1 MKGEVTFVQWKKSF
15 VAAVSL
21 VVTASLLTACS
32 GGGSKD
38 TAANA
43 PVANEFVIG
52 GNFELSGGQATFG
65 KAAVNGAKMVFDKV
79 NAEGGINGKK
89 IKFVVLDNK
98 SEATESTNVATKL
111 INSEK
116 AVAILGC
123 TTSGDTL
130 GMVQLA
136 MDKKIPVLS
145 TSATNPKVTVDENTK
160 KTNDFIFRACFIDPF
175 QGTVMANFTL
185 NNLKLNT
192 AAVLT
197 DNQAPYSKGLAQ
209 FFKESFAKGGG
220 EIVADEGYVTGDQDF
235 KATLTKIR
243 GKNPDV
249 LYVPGYYEE
258 VGKIVKQAR
267 ELGMT
272 MPIMGGDGWDSPKL
286 TEIAGAAALNN
297 TFFSNHY
304 SSEDTDPLVVDFVK
318 RYKELYGDVPDSM
331 AVLGYDGALIMVDAL
346 KRAGEPNAV
355 KIKEALAATKDVQ
368 TVTGKIS
375 YDEQH
380 NPIKAA
386 AIIEMKDG
394 KQTFKDKVAPK

>member
-1 MKGEVTFVQWKKSF
+1 MKWKKGI
-15 VAAVSL
+15 AAVVSL
-21 VVTASLLTACS
+21 LFSASLLTACS
-32 GGGSKD
+32 GGGDKKTS
-38 TAANA
+38 ANPA
-43 PVANEFVIG
+43 PADAWVIG

-65 KAAVNGAKMVFDKV
+65 KAAVNGAQLVFDEV
-79 NAEGGINGKK
+79 NAKGGINGKQ
-89 IKFVVLDNK
+89 IKFVALDNK
-98 SEATESTNVATKL
+98 SEATESTNVASKL
-111 INSEK
+111 INQEK

-145 TSATNPKVTVDENTK
+145 TSATNPKVTVDEKTN
-160 KTNDFIFRACFIDPF
+160 KTNDYIFRACFIDPF
-175 QGTVMANFTL
+175 QGTVMANFSL
-185 NNLKLNT
+185 NNLNKKT

-197 DNQAPYSKGLAQ
+197 DNQAPYAKGLAQ
-209 FFKESFAKGGG
+209 FYKEAFTKKGGQ
-220 EIVADEGYVTGDQDF
+220 IVADEGYVTGDQDF
-235 KATLTKIR
+235 KAILTKIR
-243 GKNPDV
+243 ATNPDV

-267 ELGMT
+267 ELGMNI
-272 MPIMGGDGWDSPKL
+272 PVMGGDGWDSPKL
-286 TEIAGAAALNN
+286 VEIAGAGALNN

-304 SSEDTDPLVVDFVK
+304 SSEDKDPIVQDFVK
-318 RYKELYGDVPDSM
+318 KYKEKYNEVPDSM
-331 AVLGYDGALIMVDAL
+331 AVLGYDGALILVDAL
-346 KRAGEPNAV
+346 KRAGEPNAE

-375 YDEQH
+375 YDEFH

-394 KQTFKDKVAPK
+394 KQTFKDKVQP